1 MNLSLNENMIRFVLV
16 VFLIKCIFA
25 DVPQTIT
32 SPLGKKL
39 TLKFHD
45 EFDAVKD
52 KDGQPYIDRT
62 KW

>member
-1 MNLSLNENMIRFVLV
+1 
-16 VFLIKCIFA
+16 
-25 DVPQTIT
+25 VPQTIT